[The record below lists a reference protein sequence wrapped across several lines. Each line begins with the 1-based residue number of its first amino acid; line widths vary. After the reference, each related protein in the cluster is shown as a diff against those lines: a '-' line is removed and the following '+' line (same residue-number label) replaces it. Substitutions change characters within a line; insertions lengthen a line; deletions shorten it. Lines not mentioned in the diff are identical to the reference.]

1 MFKTRMSSSGRYVI
15 VLFCGTIL
23 LSGVSCGP
31 KASTSKEMLKFN
43 SSGSST
49 KKVKYYSGP
58 YKVVPGDVLEFEM
71 PAALWVTSADLTEW
85 IKPNYGSD
93 HAESYLVRVS
103 EKGSITLPIVG
114 DISVS
119 DYTLAQIE
127 KAVID
132 AYYPKYVVDSP
143 MLSCTVAKYQGE
155 NERNFSVLGLVRK
168 PDTFTYPPDVQ
179 YNVME
184 VIAFAGGL
192 DPVTDPRWVKIYR
205 QNDSG
210 EAATVTLS
218 INNKSI
224 TNASKVMIK
233 PGDIVYVD
241 HTMRTRVNKFFSD
254 VFHIG
259 VGADAS
265 YTGN

>member
-1 MFKTRMSSSGRYVI
+1 MHKTRMSFSGLDAI
-15 VLFCGTIL
+15 TMFCGVL
-23 LSGVSCGP
+23 LFVGASCGP

-43 SSGSST
+43 QSGSST

-58 YKVVPGDVLEFEM
+58 YKVVPGDVIEFQM

-85 IKPNYGSD
+85 IKPNYGND
-93 HAESYLVRVS
+93 YIESYLVRVS
-103 EKGSITLPIVG
+103 EKGTITLPIVG

-119 DYTLAQIE
+119 DYTLADIE

-132 AYYPKYVVDSP
+132 AYYPKYVVDPP

-155 NERNFSVLGLVRK
+155 NERNFSVMGLVRK

-184 VIAFAGGL
+184 AIAFAGGL

-205 QNDSG
+205 QNDAG
-210 EAATVTLS
+210 ESSTVTLS

-224 TNASKVMIK
+224 ANASKVMIK

-241 HTMRTRVNKFFSD
+241 HTMRTRVNGFFSNL
-254 VFHIG
+254 FHIG